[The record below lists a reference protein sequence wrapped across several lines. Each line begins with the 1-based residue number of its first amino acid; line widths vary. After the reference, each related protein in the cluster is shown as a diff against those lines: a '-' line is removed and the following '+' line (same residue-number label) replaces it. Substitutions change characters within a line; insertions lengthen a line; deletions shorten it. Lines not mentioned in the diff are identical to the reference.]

1 MLILLGYL
9 VVLGTV
15 FGGYLMTGGSL
26 GALYQ
31 PAELV
36 IIAGAG
42 IGSFI
47 VGNNGKAIKGTLKA
61 LPLLFRRSKYTKAMY
76 MDLLALLYRLMAK
89 SRQMGMF
96 SLERDIENPR
106 ESEIFASYPRI
117 LADSVMLDFIVDYL
131 RLIISGHMNTFEIEA
146 LMDEEIETHESEAE
160 VPANS
165 LALVGDSLPA
175 FGIVAAV
182 MGVVHALG
190 SADRP
195 AAELGAL
202 IAHAMVGTFLGILLA
217 YGFIS
222 PLATVLRQ
230 KSAETSKMMQC
241 VKVTLL
247 YADIM
252 TAMMAFFLVMWLI
265 SISSPKELIQIAEY
279 FRTPLATAVTGGDR
293 ISNSESPIPGGGDDY
308 TQSQGEVNKQP
319 NIEELKK
326 RMEQSRLR
334 KLRGDL
340 DQLIE
345 SDPKL
350 RALRPHLKID
360 LVQEGLRIQIIDSQ
374 NRPMFR
380 TGSADVEPYM
390 RDILRAIA
398 PVLNGIPNR
407 ISLSGHTDDFPYA
420 SGEKGYSNW
429 ELSADRA
436 NASRRELMVGGLD
449 SGKVLRVVGMAAT
462 MRLSDRGPDDAV
474 NRRIS
479 LLVLNKQAEQAILHE
494 NAESQNE
501 PVSALEKPEVAPQVS
516 VPTMPSA
523 EPR

>member
-1 MLILLGYL
+1 MKNQAHPII
-9 VVLGTV
+9 VV
-15 FGGYLMTGGSL
+15 
-26 GALYQ
+26 
-31 PAELV
+31 
-36 IIAGAG
+36 
-42 IGSFI
+42 
-47 VGNNGKAIKGTLKA
+47 K
-61 LPLLFRRSKYTKAMY
+61 RRK
-76 MDLLALLYRLMAK
+76 AK
-89 SRQMGMF
+89 SHG
-96 SLERDIENPR
+96 
-106 ESEIFASYPRI
+106 
-117 LADSVMLDFIVDYL
+117 
-131 RLIISGHMNTFEIEA
+131 
-146 LMDEEIETHESEAE
+146 
-160 VPANS
+160 
-165 LALVGDSLPA
+165 
-175 FGIVAAV
+175 AA
-182 MGVVHALG
+182 HG
-190 SADRP
+190 SWK
-195 AAELGAL
+195 
-202 IAHAMVGTFLGILLA
+202 IA
-217 YGFIS
+217 
-222 PLATVLRQ
+222 
-230 KSAETSKMMQC
+230 
-241 VKVTLL
+241 
-247 YADIM
+247 YADFM

-265 SISSPKELIQIAEY
+265 SISSPKELI
-279 FRTPLATAVTGGDR
+279 
-293 ISNSESPIPGGGDDY
+293 
-308 TQSQGEVNKQP
+308 
-319 NIEELKK
+319 
-326 RMEQSRLR
+326 
-334 KLRGDL
+334 
-340 DQLIE
+340 
-345 SDPKL
+345 
-350 RALRPHLKID
+350 HLKID